1 MAWEI
6 KWQATGATH
15 TDINTLDD
23 ATRKDAQTHVQLQPA
38 SERHEILR
46 AYTQRNQV
54 EDL

>member
-23 ATRKDAQTHVQLQPA
+23 ATRKEHTNTCATGACVGKA
-38 SERHEILR
+38 
-46 AYTQRNQV
+46 
-54 EDL
+54 